1 MKTNRVFGCIAAVFA
16 LITISGPAMAQQERD
31 VIELVKTQIAGQRQA
46 LVAENMMLTGE
57 ESEVF
62 WPLYREYQ
70 GQRNTMS
77 DRRIA
82 LLRKFRD
89 NFDGMNDEQSS
100 EILDDWMKFEDDI
113 QKLRKKY
120 IKTFEKAIGGRTS
133 LRFFQ
138 LENKLD
144 TIIDYDLAQ
153 VVPLAQ

>member
-1 MKTNRVFGCIAAVFA
+1 MKFKYALFAIFTIALF
-16 LITISGPAMAQQERD
+16 SGAFSPVMAQQERD
-31 VIELVKTQIAGQRQA
+31 VIELVKTQISGQRQA
-46 LVAENMMLTGE
+46 LVAENMMLMAE

-120 IKTFEKAIGGRTS
+120 IKKFEKAVGGRTS

>member
-1 MKTNRVFGCIAAVFA
+1 MKTNRVFGCITAVFA
-16 LITISGPAMAQQERD
+16 LILLSGPTMAQQERD
-31 VIELVKTQIAGQRQA
+31 VIELIKTQISGQRQA
-46 LVAENMMLTGE
+46 LVAENMMLTAE

-100 EILDDWMKFEDDI
+100 EILDDWMKFEEDI
-113 QKLRKKY
+113 QQLRKKY
-120 IKTFEKAIGGRTS
+120 IKKFEKAVGGRTS